1 MKAQFPDEQTEY
13 GEFQRQEDAFREW
26 ISNDGSTPYPAAVG
40 RYHLYV
46 SLACPWASRTV
57 IFRKLKG
64 LEEAIGMTVVDPIR
78 DEKGWAFRDPSGK
91 IPPGA
96 PFESTDP
103 VNGFRFLSE
112 AYKATD
118 PDYDER
124 VTVPVLWDKETKRIV
139 NNCED
144 DICRMFN
151 DVFSDFAGNKDLS
164 EPASGGQ
171 PLQSR
176 RDGESDHIGR
186 RGWAI
191 QPVDATGCPPGAERI
206 DFFPKDIEAEHAKLS
221 RFLYDNINNGVY
233 RAGFATRQRPYE
245 IACRRVFAAL
255 DELEE
260 RLSKSRY
267 LFRHRIVEA
276 DWRLFCTLVRFDVVY
291 YGHFKCN
298 LRRIVDYPNLQ
309 GYLMDLYQ
317 QPGIAD
323 TVNFDHIKRH
333 YYMTHTEIN
342 PTRIVP
348 IGPIIDFTK
357 PHGRE
362 RLV

>member
-1 MKAQFPDEQTEY
+1 MKAQFPTEQTES
-13 GEFQRQEDAFREW
+13 GEFRRQEDAFREW
-26 ISNDGSTPYPAAVG
+26 ITNDGSTRYAAAKD

-64 LEEAIGMTVVDPIR
+64 LEGTIGMTIVDPIR
-78 DEKGWAFRDPSGK
+78 DDKGWAFRDPSGK

-103 VNGFRFLSE
+103 VNGFQFLSE
-112 AYKATD
+112 AYNATD
-118 PDYDER
+118 PHFDQR
-124 VTVPVLWDKETKRIV
+124 VTVPVLWDKETNRIV

-151 DVFSDFAGNKDLS
+151 HVFNDYAGNKSL
-164 EPASGGQ
+164 
-171 PLQSR
+171 
-176 RDGESDHIGR
+176 
-186 RGWAI
+186 
-191 QPVDATGCPPGAERI
+191 
-206 DFFPKDIEAEHAKLS
+206 DFFPKAIEAEHAKLS
-221 RFLYDNINNGVY
+221 SFLHDNVNNGVY

-245 IACRRVFAAL
+245 IACRKLFEAL

-260 RLSKSRY
+260 RLAKSRY
-267 LFRHRIVEA
+267 LFGDRIVEA

-291 YGHFKCN
+291 HGHFKCN
-298 LRRIVDYPNLQ
+298 LRRITDYRNLQ

-317 QPGIAD
+317 HPGIAD

-333 YYMTHTEIN
+333 YYMTHTQIN

-348 IGPIIDFTK
+348 IGPLLDLTK

-362 RLV
+362 KIG